1 MKQFLKFIG
10 KLIVIVL
17 ITAIALDALYTL
29 VYHQSKSRNKIDFL
43 YNSKDQNYDVVFLGS
58 SRVNNHFV
66 PKIFNDQG
74 YKTFN
79 FGLTRSRLQESA
91 LMLKLMVER
100 NYKIKN
106 LILQVDLNINTN
118 DHSEAIRSLFMPYL
132 HTSETIRN
140 HYKNIEEYNELLY
153 IPFYRYMNYDAR
165 IGFREFY
172 QSAIHK
178 KTNALDN
185 DGFYP
190 LLKNQRPMIVA
201 DLSKYSPKKN
211 AAYEEIKAICKKNNI
226 HLIAM
231 STPMCMSTINRE
243 YFKELR
249 SVYPEIHNFEDAV
262 TDDKYFSTCGHMN
275 KEGAEEFTRV
285 VFNAFFKPKSTPW
298 KR

>member
-1 MKQFLKFIG
+1 MKKFIQFIG
-10 KLIVIVL
+10 KILVL
-17 ITAIALDALYTL
+17 LLLTLVVLDALYTL
-29 VYHQSKSRNKIDFL
+29 VYKQSNERTKIDYL

-66 PKIFNDQG
+66 PKIFKDNG

-79 FGLTRSRLQESA
+79 FGVTRSRLEESA

-118 DHSEAIRSLFMPYL
+118 DHSEAIRSLFMPYI
-132 HTSETIRN
+132 HQSETIRN
-140 HYKNIEEYNELLY
+140 HYKNIDEYNELLY

-165 IGFREFY
+165 IGFREMY
-172 QSAIHK
+172 QTAINK

-190 LLKNQRPMIVA
+190 LMTDERPMVPA
-201 DLSKYSPKKN
+201 DLSKYYPKRNKG
-211 AAYEEIKAICKKNNI
+211 YEEIKAICKKNHIN
-226 HLIAM
+226 LIAIT
-231 STPMCMSTINRE
+231 TPMCMETINRE
-243 YFKELR
+243 YFDKIKLI
-249 SVYPEIHNFEDAV
+249 YPEIRSFENAV

-275 KEGAEEFTRV
+275 KDGAIEFTKI
-285 VFNAFFKPKSTPW
+285 VFKAYFKPKS
-298 KR
+298 